1 MTGFQKLA
9 LAAGLA
15 ALVAAPSVVHAETTL
30 KEANDAI
37 KAIKKADPSLK
48 KFFENS
54 AGFAVFPNVAK
65 GGLVVGGAGGAGYV
79 FEGGKA
85 VGKTGLSQV
94 SIGAQIGGQAYYEI
108 IFFENKETLANFKKG
123 EWTMAAQVSAVALKS
138 GASADAKYTEGV
150 AVFTLAKG
158 GAMAEA
164 SVGGQKFS
172 YEPLAP
178 RRRSSG
184 RGSARI
190 SGAPSGAGIGIL
202 QPCPVPIHAWLRAPG
217 TPAGRRRCSTIRGT

>member
-15 ALVAAPSVVHAETTL
+15 AFVSAPSLVHAETTL

-48 KFFENS
+48 RFFETS

-65 GGLVVGGAGGAGYV
+65 GGLVVGGAGGGGYV

-108 IFFENKETLANFKKG
+108 IFFENKETLAAFKKG

-138 GASADAKYTEGV
+138 GASADAKYTSGV

-178 RRRSSG
+178 
-184 RGSARI
+184 AKKK
-190 SGAPSGAGIGIL
+190 
-202 QPCPVPIHAWLRAPG
+202 
-217 TPAGRRRCSTIRGT
+217 